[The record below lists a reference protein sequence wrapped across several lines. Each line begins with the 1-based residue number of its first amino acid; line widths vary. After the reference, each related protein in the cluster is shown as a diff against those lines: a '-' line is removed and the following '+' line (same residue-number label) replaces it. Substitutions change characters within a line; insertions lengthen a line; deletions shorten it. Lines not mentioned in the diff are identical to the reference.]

1 VSDIF
6 ASYDDQDRDRVRR
19 LVQAFEA
26 HGWSVWWDRM
36 ISTGAPFA
44 RVIERELNAASCV
57 VVVWTHTSIQSD
69 WVRAEADEGWKRGTL
84 VPVLLDSVDPPMPYR
99 QVQAVDLVE
108 WDGERTHPGFEKLVA
123 DLQQRIKAKPA
134 RAPAVPVQR
143 NRQSRM
149 MSAVVGAGLLAV
161 AALVLWRQGLFG
173 LAETARPGIESG
185 APAKQSASSD
195 VARTASGHWQASVK
209 YPDGATYEDRFTF
222 DVAGSR
228 LSGTASMRGYGN
240 RRGIVDGVVTGNVLS
255 FRTRGSVQFNL
266 FAARDVTYLYD
277 GTLDDT
283 GLRFTL
289 REEAGGGPSVSFI
302 ATRIS
307 EEQANRMA
315 TGGTRPRIGGI
326 ETGNHYSLQ
335 HVRQVFAR
343 MEDAVQACYQA
354 AEFDQV
360 KHEFVT
366 YLLSFNAGGRLEQL
380 EVRPGGSSLDT
391 CMKDA
396 LSKDDWGPTD
406 TGQPGTV
413 RLSITARLPWNP

>member
-1 VSDIF
+1 LSDIF

-19 LVQAFEA
+19 LVQVFEA
-26 HGWSVWWDRM
+26 HGWSVWWDRL

-108 WDGERTHPGFEKLVA
+108 WDGEPTHPEFEKLIA
-123 DLQQRIKAKPA
+123 DLQERIKAKPA
-134 RAPAVPVQR
+134 RTRAVPVQR
-143 NRQSRM
+143 HRRSGM
-149 MSAVVGAGLLAV
+149 IFVVLGAGLLAL

-173 LAETARPGIESG
+173 PTETARPGVESG
-185 APAKQSASSD
+185 APAATSSE
-195 VARTASGHWQASVK
+195 VARSASGHWQATVT

-240 RRGIVDGVVTGNVLS
+240 RRGILDGVVTGNVLS
-255 FRTRGSVQFNL
+255 FRTRGSVQFDL
-266 FAARDVTYLYD
+266 FAARDVAYLYE
-277 GTLDDT
+277 GTLDGT

-289 REEAGGGPSVSFI
+289 REEAGGGPPVGFI

-307 EEQANRMA
+307 EEQANRIA

-326 ETGNHYSLQ
+326 ETGNHYSVQ

-343 MEDAVQACYQA
+343 VEDAIQACYQV
-354 AEFDQV
+354 AEFDPV
-360 KHEFVT
+360 EHEFVT
-366 YLLSFNAGGRLEQL
+366 YLLSLSAGGRLERL
-380 EVRPGGSSLDT
+380 EVRPAGSSLDA
-391 CMKDA
+391 CMKDV
-396 LSKDDWGPTD
+396 LSTVDWGPTD
-406 TGQPGTV
+406 TGRPGTV